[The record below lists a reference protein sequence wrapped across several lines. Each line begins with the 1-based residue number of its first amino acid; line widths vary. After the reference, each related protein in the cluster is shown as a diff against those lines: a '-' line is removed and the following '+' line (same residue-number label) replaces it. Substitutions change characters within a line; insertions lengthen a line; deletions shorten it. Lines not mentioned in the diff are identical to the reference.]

1 MKTDYQLTPTGE
13 YAYRYPRPSMTAD
26 AAVACHED
34 DGWWVLL
41 IRRGHEPYQ
50 GRWAFPGGFMNMD
63 ETTAQCARRELEEE
77 TALSLNTDPLF
88 VGLFD
93 TVDRD
98 PRGRVITAAY
108 LFIVDQRY
116 EVRGG
121 DDAKEARWWRTDDL
135 PDLAFDHKEMMLK
148 ISAMLKTRDNETD
161 R

>member
-1 MKTDYQLTPTGE
+1 
-13 YAYRYPRPSMTAD
+13 
-26 AAVACHED
+26 
-34 DGWWVLL
+34 
-41 IRRGHEPYQ
+41 
-50 GRWAFPGGFMNMD
+50 MNMD

-77 TALSLNTDPLF
+77 TALALSTNPLF

-148 ISAMLKTRDNETD
+148 ISAILKTRDNETD